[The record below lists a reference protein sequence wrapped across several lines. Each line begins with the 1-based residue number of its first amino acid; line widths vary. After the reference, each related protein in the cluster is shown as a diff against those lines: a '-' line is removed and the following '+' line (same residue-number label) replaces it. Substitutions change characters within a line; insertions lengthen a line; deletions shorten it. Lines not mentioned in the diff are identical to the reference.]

1 MRGIFE
7 IAVHV
12 VLECRDKSRREES
25 LQGSVHDGL
34 LALQTAVCVGRR
46 LSCTGLCLV
55 PRIITDYNEH
65 V

>member
-1 MRGIFE
+1 MLYLN
-7 IAVHV
+7 AVI
-12 VLECRDKSRREES
+12 RAEEKNHCKD
-25 LQGSVHDGL
+25 LYIDGL
-34 LALQTAVCVGRR
+34 MALQTAVCVGRR